1 MEKENKMQEKME
13 KISRD
18 MESLKMGERLEQT
31 LPKEDIQMVK
41 KHTKS
46 CSTSLIPREMRM
58 KVQ

>member
-1 MEKENKMQEKME
+1 MEKENKIQEKME

-18 MESLKMGERLEQT
+18 MESLKMVERLEQT

-46 CSTSLIPREMRM
+46 CSTLLIPREMRM